1 MKYWMFG
8 LAALA
13 MGSAAGAQVIDG
25 THDWLPTYTGAQ
37 NGDLDIASA
46 DAWFDG
52 SSFALRSTQ
61 NGAVGSS
68 VGSLYVW
75 GINRG
80 AGTARLGV
88 LGAPPAI
95 GPDKLFDALAVLFP
109 NGTARVVTFPAAG
122 APTVTVLGSAAKV
135 HGDTISALIPL
146 SLLPSR
152 GFATDDYV
160 FTLWSRLR
168 VNPAADGNNHEVA
181 DFAPDAGGFRATVP
195 EPASWAMLVLGF
207 GGIGGAM
214 RSRRVRLRY
223 A

>member
-1 MKYWMFG
+1 
-8 LAALA
+8 LALS
-13 MGSAAGAQVIDG
+13 SAAGAQVIDPTG
-25 THDWLPTYTGAQ
+25 DWLPTYTGAQ
-37 NGDLDIASA
+37 NGDLDIIRAN
-46 DAWFDG
+46 AWFDG
-52 SSFALRSTQ
+52 SAFTLRSIQ

-68 VGSLYVW
+68 VGGLYVW

-122 APTVTVLGSAAKV
+122 PPSVTVLGSAV
-135 HGDTISALIPL
+135 QVNGDTISALIPL

-152 GFATDDYV
+152 GFAADDYV

-168 VNPAADGNNHEVA
+168 VNPLADGNNQEVA
-181 DFAPDAGGFRATVP
+181 DFAPEAGGVRATVP
-195 EPASWAMLVLGF
+195 EPASWAMLLLGF
-207 GGIGGAM
+207 GGIGSTM
-214 RSRRVRLRY
+214 RSRRARIRFT
-223 A
+223 